1 MQMMTASSL
10 TQIHPPPKIDPR
22 RFRDALGQFVTGVT
36 LVTAKAGAADR
47 VGVTV
52 NSFTSVSLDPP
63 LVLFCLGRQAQTL
76 PVILSA
82 RSFAVNVLG
91 RDQQAIA
98 ERFALDPR
106 SWGGVDTAVWVTGA
120 PILRDVPAAL
130 DCQLYATHDGGD
142 HVIVIGRVVQLEGS
156 EDAAPLGYYGGRY
169 VGIDRRDP
177 AGSVE

>member
-1 MQMMTASSL
+1 MMTANSL
-10 TQIHPPPKIDPR
+10 PHIDQPPTIDSR

-36 LVTAKAGAADR
+36 LVTARAGTADR

-63 LVLFCLGRQAQTL
+63 LVLFCLGRQAQSL

-82 RSFAVNVLG
+82 RSFAVNILG

-98 ERFALDPR
+98 ERFALDSR
-106 SWGGVDTAVWVTGA
+106 SWAGLGTESWETGA

-130 DCQLYATHDGGD
+130 DCRLHATHDGGD
-142 HVIVIGRVVQLEGS
+142 HVIVIGRVVGLGTT
-156 EDAAPLGYYGGRY
+156 EDAAPLGYHRGRY
-169 VGIDRRDP
+169 VTVDRRNLN
-177 AGSVE
+177 GSGD

>member
-1 MQMMTASSL
+1 MMTASSL
-10 TQIHPPPKIDPR
+10 PHIQPPPKIDAR

-36 LVTAKAGAADR
+36 LVTARAGAADR

-63 LVLFCLGRQAQTL
+63 LVLFCLGRQAQSL

-98 ERFALDPR
+98 ERFATNPRAWADLDTQ
-106 SWGGVDTAVWVTGA
+106 SWVTGA

-130 DCQLYATHDGGD
+130 DCQLHATHDGGD
-142 HVIVIGRVVQLEGS
+142 HVIVIGRVVQLDAAD
-156 EDAAPLGYYGGRY
+156 DAAPLGYHRGRY
-169 VGIDRRDP
+169 VAVDRRNP
-177 AGSVE
+177 TGSEV